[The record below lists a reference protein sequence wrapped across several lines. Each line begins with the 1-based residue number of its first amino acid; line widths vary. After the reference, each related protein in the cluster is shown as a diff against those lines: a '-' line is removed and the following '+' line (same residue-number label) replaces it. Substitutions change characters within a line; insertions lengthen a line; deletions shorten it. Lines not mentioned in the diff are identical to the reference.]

1 MPRRSRYFI
10 FLDVHFVFLVF
21 NVVVDVNLLT
31 SLSLSLSLSLGGV
44 SPICVLVRYEM
55 A

>member
-21 NVVVDVNLLT
+21 NVVVDVNLLN
-31 SLSLSLSLSLGGV
+31 SLSLSLSLSWGSL
-44 SPICVLVRYEM
+44 SNLCASAL
-55 A
+55 